1 MSSNKISLAFKKML
15 GNGRA
20 WMCID
25 KFTSEFIDV
34 LTSPVSEVAKRV
46 LELKFVHFPTMT
58 LNENDIQ
65 NDEEL
70 FGIAQSG
77 SLKERAA
84 TVETQWRLFAGGQNY
99 KQIEQLL
106 QKRGL
111 PVNIVE
117 NINNKFDLRQI
128 DYIGNGI
135 LELKDDKRDPVVLK
149 DGKSVFF
156 LCPTRFLEDDEIDT
170 LIKTLLSCKPAETAA
185 YYYPPYLRKKEI
197 HEVLTKSQMEQIK
210 KSHYCNVKTEKN
222 EVKDGRKKNTV
233 S

>member
-1 MSSNKISLAFKKML
+1 MINKISLAFKKML

-25 KFTSEFIDV
+25 KFTSDFIDV
-34 LTSPVSEVAKRV
+34 LTSPISEVAQGI
-46 LELKFVHFPTMT
+46 LNLKFVHFPTMT

-70 FGIAQSG
+70 FGIAASG

-99 KQIEQLL
+99 KQVEQLL

-111 PVNIVE
+111 PVYVVE
-117 NINNKFDLRQI
+117 NINNNFDLRQI
-128 DYIGNGI
+128 DYIGNGN
-135 LELKDDKRDPVVLK
+135 LSQKDTKSDPVK
-149 DGKSVFF
+149 INDGKSMFF
-156 LCPTRFLEDDEIDT
+156 LCPDRFLEDEEIDT
-170 LIKTLLSCKPAETAA
+170 LISTLLSCKPAETAA

-197 HEVLTKSQMEQIK
+197 HEILTKTQMQQIPK
-210 KSHYCNVKTEKN
+210 KHYCNVKTGE
-222 EVKDGRKKNTV
+222 
-233 S
+233 